1 MRCDIIFFG
10 EIMIDT
16 HAHLTIN
23 DYDNIEEVIKNMGN
37 NIIIVS
43 GTNINDNKEVIELV
57 SKYKNVYGTIGIHPA
72 EIDSNY
78 IGTLKFIEENSNNP
92 KIVGIGEI
100 GLDYHYECDKNR
112 QKEIFIKQIELA
124 NKYNK
129 TMVIHS
135 RDAINDTYDILKK
148 YKNENVKID
157 IHCYSSSL
165 EMAKNFIKL
174 NGMLGIGGV
183 LTFKNSKVLKEVVE
197 NIDLKYLLLETDSPY
212 LSPEPFRGTKNEPY
226 NIIHVA
232 KKIAEIKN
240 ISLEEVLKV
249 TTNNAISQFDLDV
262 DL

>member
-1 MRCDIIFFG
+1 
-10 EIMIDT
+10 MIDT
-16 HAHLTIN
+16 HAHLSIN
-23 DYDNIEEVIKNMGN
+23 DYDNIEEVINKMEN

-43 GTNINDNKEVIELV
+43 GTNINDNKEVIDLIN
-57 SKYKNVYGTIGIHPA
+57 KYKNVYGTIGIHPT
-72 EIDSNY
+72 EID
-78 IGTLKFIEENSNNP
+78 GKEEETLKFIEDNLNNK
-92 KIVGIGEI
+92 KIVGIGDI
-100 GLDYHYECDKNR
+100 GLDYHYECNKEK

-135 RDAINDTYDILKK
+135 RDAIKDTYEILKK
-148 YKNENVKID
+148 HKKENIKID

-165 EMAKNFIKL
+165 EMAKEFIKL

-183 LTFKNSKVLKEVVE
+183 LTFKNSKILKEVVK

-226 NIIHVA
+226 NIIYVA

-240 ISLEEVLKV
+240 VSLEKVLEI
-249 TTNNAISQFDLDV
+249 TTNNAISQFDLNLDI
-262 DL
+262 